1 MWLDW
6 SKRQHRGLRTWILII
21 VRNEPKNGVEIM
33 NEMEAGSRGWWRP
46 SPGSVYPM
54 LQRLSEE
61 GLVKKREGDGRY
73 EITPQGREESE
84 WPSRMRHGGPTTVEG
99 VIDEL
104 SSYVSYLEDLSN
116 SKDPKLTEN
125 AEHVRELARRMTE
138 LGKSS

>member
-1 MWLDW
+1 M
-6 SKRQHRGLRTWILII
+6 
-21 VRNEPKNGVEIM
+21 
-33 NEMEAGSRGWWRP
+33 
-46 SPGSVYPM
+46 
-54 LQRLSEE
+54 
-61 GLVKKREGDGRY
+61 
-73 EITPQGREESE
+73 
-84 WPSRMRHGGPTTVEG
+84 EG